1 MNIKI
6 ILIVLIFSL
15 KNTVAFAHSPLKVVS
30 PKNNEILSQAP
41 EQITM
46 IFKSEAKLIKITLE
60 KQKNIKQD
68 SMISNFFSEG
78 NGENIKI
85 KENALMQI
93 SKKHSID
100 LPKLTSGKYLFH
112 WRAMSKDGHV
122 IKGNLKFNIK

>member
-1 MNIKI
+1 MKI
-6 ILIVLIFSL
+6 ILLVLIFFF
-15 KNTVAFAHSPLKVVS
+15 KYTVVFAHSPLNS
-30 PKNNEILSQAP
+30 ITPKNNEILSQAP
-41 EQITM
+41 EKITM

-60 KQKNIKQD
+60 KQKNTKQA
-68 SMISNFFSEG
+68 SMISNFFSKG

>member
-1 MNIKI
+1 
-6 ILIVLIFSL
+6 
-15 KNTVAFAHSPLKVVS
+15 
-30 PKNNEILSQAP
+30 
-41 EQITM
+41 
-46 IFKSEAKLIKITLE
+46 
-60 KQKNIKQD
+60 
-68 SMISNFFSEG
+68 MISNFFSKG

-112 WRAMSKDGHV
+112 WRAMSEDGHV

>member
-1 MNIKI
+1 MKI
-6 ILIVLIFSL
+6 ILLVLIFFF
-15 KNTVAFAHSPLKVVS
+15 KYTVVFAHSPLNLIT

-41 EQITM
+41 EKITM

-60 KQKNIKQD
+60 KQKNTKQA
-68 SMISNFFSEG
+68 SMISNFFSKG

-112 WRAMSKDGHV
+112 WRAMSEDGHV